1 MGWDAWSR
9 KDGPVDCGGEKMTG
23 LLENKVLLV
32 TGGSRGIGKAIAL
45 RCADEGAKVVITWE
59 SHEESAKNVVNEIHH
74 KNGSAMAIQADVRN
88 EDDVKKVITKIKGE
102 YGRLDIL
109 VNNAGIMKNNLLL
122 MTKTEEFDLL
132 LATNCKGPFLYSR
145 AAAKLMLK
153 HKSGRIIN
161 ISSVVGVYGSKGQ
174 SVYSATK
181 SFLIAFTKSLAKE
194 LGPFGITVNAIAPGF
209 IDTDLTHDVKDETRQ
224 DLLSHIPLG
233 RIGQADD
240 IAKAVVF
247 LASDL
252 GSYVN
257 GQILGVDGGQVI

>member
-1 MGWDAWSR
+1 MGWNAGGR
-9 KDGPVDCGGEKMTG
+9 KDGQVDCGEEKMTG
-23 LLENKVLLV
+23 LLENKVLLI

-45 RCADEGAKVVITWE
+45 RCADEGAIVVITWV
-59 SHEESAKNVVNEIHH
+59 SHKEPAMEVVNEIHRR
-74 KNGSAMAIQADVRN
+74 NGLAMSIQADVRN
-88 EDDVKKVITKIKGE
+88 EDDAKKVMSEIKKE

-122 MTKTEEFDLL
+122 MTKTDEFDLL
-132 LATNCKGPFLYSR
+132 VATNCKGPFLFSR

-153 HKSGRIIN
+153 QKSGRIIN

-181 SFLIAFTKSLAKE
+181 SFVIGFTKSLAKE
-194 LGPFGITVNAIAPGF
+194 LGPLGITVNAIAPGF
-209 IDTDLTHDVKDETRQ
+209 IDTDLIQDVKPEIRD
-224 DLLSHIPLG
+224 DLLSHIALG
-233 RIGQADD
+233 RIGTPDD
-240 IAKAVVF
+240 VAKGVIF

-257 GQILGVDGGQVI
+257 GQVLGIDGGQVI

>member
-1 MGWDAWSR
+1 M
-9 KDGPVDCGGEKMTG
+9 DCGEENMTG
-23 LLENKVLLV
+23 LLENKVLLI

-45 RCADEGAKVVITWE
+45 RCADEGAIVVITWV
-59 SHEESAKNVVNEIHH
+59 SHKEPAMEVVNEIHRR
-74 KNGSAMAIQADVRN
+74 NGLALSIQADVRN
-88 EDDVKKVITKIKGE
+88 EDDAKKVMSEIKKE

-122 MTKTEEFDLL
+122 MTKTDEFDLL
-132 LATNCKGPFLYSR
+132 VATNCKGPFLYSR

-153 HKSGRIIN
+153 QKSGRIIN

-181 SFLIAFTKSLAKE
+181 SFVIGFTKSLAKE
-194 LGPFGITVNAIAPGF
+194 LGPLGITVNAIAPGF
-209 IDTDLTHDVKDETRQ
+209 IDTDLVQDVKPEIRD
-224 DLLSHIPLG
+224 DLLSHIALG
-233 RIGQADD
+233 RIGTPDD
-240 IAKAVVF
+240 VAKGVIF

-257 GQILGVDGGQVI
+257 GQVLGIDGGQVI

>member
-1 MGWDAWSR
+1 MGWNAGGR
-9 KDGPVDCGGEKMTG
+9 QDGQVDCGEENMTG
-23 LLENKVLLV
+23 LLENKVLLI

-45 RCADEGAKVVITWE
+45 RCADEGAIVVITWV
-59 SHEESAKNVVNEIHH
+59 SHKEPAMEVVNEIHRR
-74 KNGSAMAIQADVRN
+74 NGLALSIQADVRN
-88 EDDVKKVITKIKGE
+88 EDDAKKVMSEIKKE

-122 MTKTEEFDLL
+122 MTKTDEFDLL
-132 LATNCKGPFLYSR
+132 VATNCKGPFLYSR

-153 HKSGRIIN
+153 QKSGRIIN

-181 SFLIAFTKSLAKE
+181 SFVIGFTKSLAKE
-194 LGPFGITVNAIAPGF
+194 LGPLGITVNAIAPGF
-209 IDTDLTHDVKDETRQ
+209 IDTDLVQDVKPEIRD
-224 DLLSHIPLG
+224 DLLSHIALG
-233 RIGQADD
+233 RIGTPDD
-240 IAKAVVF
+240 VAKGVIF

-257 GQILGVDGGQVI
+257 GQVLGIDGGQVI

>member
-1 MGWDAWSR
+1 
-9 KDGPVDCGGEKMTG
+9 MTG

-45 RCADEGAKVVITWE
+45 RCADEGAKVVITWV
-59 SHEESAKNVVNEIHH
+59 SHEESAKDVVNEIHR
-74 KNGSAMAIQADVRN
+74 KNGSAMTIQADVRN
-88 EDDVKKVITKIKGE
+88 EDDVKKVMSVIKKE
-102 YGRLDIL
+102 YGKIDIL

-132 LATNCKGPFLYSR
+132 VATNCKGPFLFSR
-145 AAAKLMLK
+145 AATKIMLNQ
-153 HKSGRIIN
+153 KSGRIIN

-181 SFLIAFTKSLAKE
+181 SFVIGFTKSLAKE

-209 IDTDLTHDVKDETRQ
+209 IDTDLNQVFSDAARKEIVSDI
-224 DLLSHIPLG
+224 SLG
-233 RIGQADD
+233 RIGTSDD
-240 IAKAVVF
+240 IAKTVVF

-252 GSYVN
+252 SSYIN
-257 GQILGVDGGQVI
+257 GQVLGVDGGQVI

>member
-1 MGWDAWSR
+1 
-9 KDGPVDCGGEKMTG
+9 MTG
-23 LLENKVLLV
+23 LLENKVLLI

-45 RCADEGAKVVITWE
+45 RCADEGAIVVITWV
-59 SHEESAKNVVNEIHH
+59 SHKEPAMEVVNEIHRR
-74 KNGSAMAIQADVRN
+74 NGLALSIQADVRN
-88 EDDVKKVITKIKGE
+88 EDDAKKVMSEIKKE

-122 MTKTEEFDLL
+122 MTKTDEFDLL
-132 LATNCKGPFLYSR
+132 VATNCKGPFLYSR

-153 HKSGRIIN
+153 QKSGRIIN

-181 SFLIAFTKSLAKE
+181 SFVIGFTKSLAKE
-194 LGPFGITVNAIAPGF
+194 LGPLGITVNAIAPGF
-209 IDTDLTHDVKDETRQ
+209 IDTDLIQDVKPEIRD
-224 DLLSHIPLG
+224 DLLSHIALG
-233 RIGQADD
+233 RIGTPDD
-240 IAKAVVF
+240 VAKGVIF

-257 GQILGVDGGQVI
+257 GQVLGIDGGQVI

>member
-1 MGWDAWSR
+1 MGWNAGGR
-9 KDGPVDCGGEKMTG
+9 KDGQVDCGEEKMTG
-23 LLENKVLLV
+23 LLENKVLLI

-45 RCADEGAKVVITWE
+45 RCADEGAIVVITWV
-59 SHEESAKNVVNEIHH
+59 SHKEPAMEVVNEIHRR
-74 KNGSAMAIQADVRN
+74 NGLALSIQADVRN
-88 EDDVKKVITKIKGE
+88 EDDAKKVMSEIKKE

-122 MTKTEEFDLL
+122 MTKTDEFDLL
-132 LATNCKGPFLYSR
+132 VATNCKGPFLFSR

-153 HKSGRIIN
+153 QKSGRIIN

-181 SFLIAFTKSLAKE
+181 SFVIGFTKSLAKE
-194 LGPFGITVNAIAPGF
+194 LGPLGITVNAIAPGF
-209 IDTDLTHDVKDETRQ
+209 IDTDLIQDVKPEIRD
-224 DLLSHIPLG
+224 DLLSHIALG
-233 RIGQADD
+233 RIGTPDD
-240 IAKAVVF
+240 VAKGVIF

-257 GQILGVDGGQVI
+257 GQVLGIDGGQVI

>member
-1 MGWDAWSR
+1 MGWDTGSR
-9 KDGPVDCGGEKMTG
+9 KNGPVDCGGEKMTG

-45 RCADEGAKVVITWE
+45 RCAEEGAKVIITWV
-59 SHEESAKNVVNEIHH
+59 SHEGSAMDVVNEIHC
-74 KNGSAMAIQADVRN
+74 KNGSAVAIQADVRN
-88 EDDVKKVITKIKGE
+88 EDDVKKVMSEIKKE

-132 LATNCKGPFLYSR
+132 MATNCKGPFLFSR
-145 AAAKLMLK
+145 AAAKIMLK
-153 HKSGRIIN
+153 QKSGRIIN

-181 SFLIAFTKSLAKE
+181 SFVIGFTKSLAKE
-194 LGPFGITVNAIAPGF
+194 LGSLGITVNAIAPGF
-209 IDTDLTHDVKDETRQ
+209 IDTDLNQVFSDEARIEII
-224 DLLSHIPLG
+224 SNISLG
-233 RIGQADD
+233 RIGQSDD
-240 IAKAVVF
+240 IAKTVVF

-257 GQILGVDGGQVI
+257 GQVLGVDGGQVI

>member
-1 MGWDAWSR
+1 MGWDAGSR
-9 KDGPVDCGGEKMTG
+9 KNGPVDCGGEKMTG

-45 RCADEGAKVVITWE
+45 RCAEEGAKVVITWIA
-59 SHEESAKNVVNEIHH
+59 HEESAREVINEIIQN
-74 KNGSAMAIQADVRN
+74 NGSAMAVQADVRN
-88 EDDVKKVITKIKGE
+88 EDDIKQVMSIIKKEFGS
-102 YGRLDIL
+102 LDIL

-132 LATNCKGPFLYSR
+132 VAINCKGPFLFSR

-153 HKSGRIIN
+153 QKSGRIIN

-194 LGPFGITVNAIAPGF
+194 LGPLGITVNAIAPGF
-209 IDTDLTHDVKDETRQ
+209 IDTDLIQDVKDETRQ
-224 DLLSHIPLG
+224 DLLSHISLG

-240 IAKAVVF
+240 IAKTVVF

-257 GQILGVDGGQVI
+257 GQVLGVDGGQVI

>member
-1 MGWDAWSR
+1 M
-9 KDGPVDCGGEKMTG
+9 DCGEENMTG
-23 LLENKVLLV
+23 LLENKVLLI

-45 RCADEGAKVVITWE
+45 RCADEGAIVVITWV
-59 SHEESAKNVVNEIHH
+59 SHKEPAMEVVNEIHRR
-74 KNGSAMAIQADVRN
+74 NGLALSIQADVRN
-88 EDDVKKVITKIKGE
+88 EDDAKKVMSEIKKE

-122 MTKTEEFDLL
+122 MTKTDEFDLL
-132 LATNCKGPFLYSR
+132 VATNCKGPFLYSR

-153 HKSGRIIN
+153 QKSGRIIN

-181 SFLIAFTKSLAKE
+181 SFVIGFTKSLAKE
-194 LGPFGITVNAIAPGF
+194 LGPLGITVNAIAPGF
-209 IDTDLTHDVKDETRQ
+209 IDTDLIQDVKPEIRD
-224 DLLSHIPLG
+224 DLLSHIALG
-233 RIGQADD
+233 RIGTPDD
-240 IAKAVVF
+240 VAKGVIF

-257 GQILGVDGGQVI
+257 GQVLGIDGGQVI

>member
-1 MGWDAWSR
+1 M
-9 KDGPVDCGGEKMTG
+9 DCGGEKMTG

-45 RCADEGAKVVITWE
+45 RCADEGAKVVITWV
-59 SHEESAKNVVNEIHH
+59 SHEESAKDVVNEIHR
-74 KNGSAMAIQADVRN
+74 KNGSAMTIQADVRN
-88 EDDVKKVITKIKGE
+88 EDDVKKVMSVIKKE
-102 YGRLDIL
+102 YGKIDIL

-132 LATNCKGPFLYSR
+132 VATNCKGPFLFSR
-145 AAAKLMLK
+145 AATKIMLK
-153 HKSGRIIN
+153 QKSGRIIN

-181 SFLIAFTKSLAKE
+181 SFVIGFTKSLAKE

-209 IDTDLTHDVKDETRQ
+209 IDTDLNQVFSDAARKEIVSDI
-224 DLLSHIPLG
+224 SLG
-233 RIGQADD
+233 RIGTSDD
-240 IAKAVVF
+240 IAKTVVF

-252 GSYVN
+252 SSYIN
-257 GQILGVDGGQVI
+257 GQVLGVDGGQVI

>member
-1 MGWDAWSR
+1 
-9 KDGPVDCGGEKMTG
+9 MTG
-23 LLENKVLLV
+23 LLENKVLLI

-45 RCADEGAKVVITWE
+45 RCADEGAIVVITWV
-59 SHEESAKNVVNEIHH
+59 SHKEPAMEVVNEIHRR
-74 KNGSAMAIQADVRN
+74 NGLAMSIQADVRN
-88 EDDVKKVITKIKGE
+88 EDDAKKVMSEIKKE

-122 MTKTEEFDLL
+122 MTKTDEFDLL
-132 LATNCKGPFLYSR
+132 VATNCKGPFLYSR

-153 HKSGRIIN
+153 QKSGRIIN

-181 SFLIAFTKSLAKE
+181 SFVIGFTKSLAKE
-194 LGPFGITVNAIAPGF
+194 LGPLGITVNAIAPGF
-209 IDTDLTHDVKDETRQ
+209 IDTDLIQDVKPEIRD
-224 DLLSHIPLG
+224 DLLSHIALG
-233 RIGQADD
+233 RIGTPDD
-240 IAKAVVF
+240 VAKGVIF

-257 GQILGVDGGQVI
+257 GQVLGIDGGQVI